1 MNPLES
7 ALYALL
13 TASGIMVQ
21 VNVADP
27 KLWRLTDNAQ
37 PLKMKDLP
45 LTKADM
51 LMVCRCCLQILTQ
64 VSKDPFID
72 IDVSGIQQAHDEL
85 IVHVRM

>member
-13 TASGIMVQ
+13 TASGIFVQ
-21 VNVADP
+21 VSVSDP

-37 PLKMKDLP
+37 LLKVKDEP
-45 LTKADM
+45 LTKADL

-64 VSKDPFID
+64 VSKDPFMD
-72 IDVSGIQQAHDEL
+72 IELSGQVQSSSEL
-85 IVHVRM
+85 IVYVRM